1 MMHVDYVDDDTLD
14 ELAVLK
20 LVSKNPSI
28 KQKELVEETRKSIA
42 TINRRVMKSLQEKQY
57 IRRESG
63 KRYGKWEVLITIE

>member
-20 LVSKNPSI
+20 LVSKNLSI

-42 TINRRVMKSLQEKQY
+42 TIKRVMKSL
-57 IRRESG
+57 
-63 KRYGKWEVLITIE
+63 